1 MYGEYSNG
9 GITNIKPCNVNFLE
23 TILQVLVKLK
33 KKIFNMMGDKNFYEG
48 SSWSYT
54 KKMFLNFINNWYR

>member
-1 MYGEYSNG
+1 
-9 GITNIKPCNVNFLE
+9 
-23 TILQVLVKLK
+23 LVKLK
-33 KKIFNMMGDKNFYEG
+33 KKVFNMMGDKNFYEG